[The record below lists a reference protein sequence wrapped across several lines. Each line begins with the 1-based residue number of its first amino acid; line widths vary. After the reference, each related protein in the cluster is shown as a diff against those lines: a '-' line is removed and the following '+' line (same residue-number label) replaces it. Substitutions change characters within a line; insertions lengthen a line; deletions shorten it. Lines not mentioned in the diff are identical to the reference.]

1 MKKRLL
7 PMLLVLVM
15 LLGLLAGCAGK
26 TDPAPSTDPQAS
38 DSQTPESTPSG
49 EKTKITFMGWG
60 TDAEVATF
68 TEMIKQFE
76 AKYQDVEV
84 EYIVVP
90 DNEFDTKLQA
100 MIGGGSCPDVF

>member
-49 EKTKITFMGWG
+49 EKRRSPSWVGAPMR
-60 TDAEVATF
+60 
-68 TEMIKQFE
+68 
-76 AKYQDVEV
+76 
-84 EYIVVP
+84 
-90 DNEFDTKLQA
+90 KLPP
-100 MIGGGSCPDVF
+100 SPR

>member
-38 DSQTPESTPSG
+38 DSQTPESTPPAVKKRRSPSWVG
-49 EKTKITFMGWG
+49 APMR
-60 TDAEVATF
+60 
-68 TEMIKQFE
+68 
-76 AKYQDVEV
+76 
-84 EYIVVP
+84 
-90 DNEFDTKLQA
+90 KLPP
-100 MIGGGSCPDVF
+100 SPR